1 MAKIDTSSIE
11 GYADM
16 TAEQKLAALEGMDL
30 PEPDMSGY
38 VAKGLYDKKVG
49 ELAAAKKSLGEHQSD
64 EEKAREQREQEMEDL
79 RTQVATLQKEKT
91 ISTYKAKY
99 LADGYDERLAE
110 DTAKA
115 LADGDIEKVFANQR
129 AFIEAHDK
137 ALKGRLFDSTPDMPG
152 SGGNGGVTDD
162 IKLAKKL
169 AERAN
174 AVGRTASE
182 SMKHFL

>member
-16 TAEQKLAALEGMDL
+16 TAEEKLVALEGMDL
-30 PEPDMSGY
+30 PEPDMSGF
-38 VAKGLYDKKVG
+38 VAKGLYDKKVS

-64 EEKAREQREQEMEDL
+64 EERAKEQREQEMEDL

-115 LADGDIEKVFANQR
+115 LAEGDIEKVFANQK

-137 ALKGRLFDSTPDMPG
+137 ALKGKLIDGTPGMPSGGG
-152 SGGNGGVTDD
+152 SGESDD
-162 IKLAKKL
+162 IALAKKL
-169 AERAN
+169 AKE
-174 AVGRTASE
+174 AVARQQNVSE
-182 SMKHFL
+182 SIKHYL